1 MADIFLSYAREDE
14 VRAGELA
21 AALEAQGWSVFWDRR
36 IPAGESWRSYIGTAL
51 QTAAC
56 IVVAWSRHSV
66 DSQWVLEEADEGR
79 LRGVL
84 IPVMLD
90 SVMPPRGFKEIQVA
104 DLSAW
109 QPGQPSE
116 RFDQL
121 VADLRRMLARRSE
134 ARPADAPGATPVPP
148 TVPPSPPPPPQIQ
161 VQPSPPKIEQPAV
174 QSKARWIAPAI
185 GGALAVLAVVG
196 YLSGQGDDTKPP
208 EVAQLP
214 ERVSPKAPP
223 SAVAPSR
230 ESAAQGWL
238 VIVSSVRKSERRD
251 ADSLRNRLVA
261 AGIDATLID
270 SNDYP
275 LLTPNLLVVGL
286 GPFATR
292 DAANA
297 ALAQVKPQHSDAY
310 VKKGR

>member
-14 VRAGELA
+14 LRAGELA

-79 LRGVL
+79 LRGIL

-90 SVMPPRGFKEIQVA
+90 PVMPPRGFKEIQVA

-109 QPGQPSE
+109 QPGQPSQ

-134 ARPADAPGATPVPP
+134 TRQADVPPVPPVPPTP
-148 TVPPSPPPPPQIQ
+148 TVPPSPPQ
-161 VQPSPPKIEQPAV
+161 QPSPPKVA
-174 QSKARWIAPAI
+174 QSVVPNKARWIGPAI
-185 GGALAVLAVVG
+185 GGALGLLAVVG
-196 YLSGQGDDTKPP
+196 YLSSHGDDPGPP
-208 EVAQLP
+208 AVVQPP
-214 ERVSPKAPP
+214 ERVAPKAPP
-223 SAVAPSR
+223 SAAESVR
-230 ESAAQGWL
+230 DSAAQGWL
-238 VIVSSVRKSERRD
+238 VIVSSLRQNERRD
-251 ADSLRNRLVA
+251 AEGLRNRLVA
-261 AGIDATLID
+261 SGIEATVID
-270 SNDYP
+270 SNDYS
-275 LLTPNLLVVGL
+275 LLTPNLLVVGI

-292 DAANA
+292 EAANA
-297 ALAQVKPQHSDAY
+297 ALARIKPQHSDAY